1 VLAEL
6 QQTGLVDAWLRRRI
20 EQAIAPLG
28 PLEHLRRSW
37 FAAAATSLFLQ
48 RRPGLDHV
56 LISGLRLSDAEL
68 AQELYFS
75 LLAAEVDFPQLA
87 HLSQGPERLQG
98 GRIGPIPLG
107 QLQPLVAEQ
116 LRRATPLELL
126 PPLELDN
133 GQLLILRLE
142 QIDRAV
148 LTPTLQRELEQELF
162 EQWLAAE
169 QARLLPQL
177 EGTAGALSLQ
187 LPDGAAAP

>member
-1 VLAEL
+1 MLEEL
-6 QQTGLVDAWLRRRI
+6 HATDLLEAWLRRRI
-20 EQAIAPLG
+20 ELAVAPLG
-28 PLEHLRRSW
+28 TPEGLRRRW

-48 RRPGLDHV
+48 RRPGLDRV
-56 LISGLRLSDAEL
+56 LLSALRLSDAEL

-98 GRIGPIPLG
+98 GRIGPIALG

-116 LRRATPLELL
+116 LRRAAPLELL

-133 GQLLILRLE
+133 GQLLIVRLE
-142 QIDRAV
+142 QIESAV
-148 LTPTLQRELEQELF
+148 LTPTLQGELEQELYD
-162 EQWLAAE
+162 QWLAAE
-169 QARLLPQL
+169 QARLLPLL
-177 EGTAGALSLQ
+177 EATAGLLPLQ